1 MAEKGGA
8 VARSDG
14 DSDSDSDDDSYA
26 GSKKQKTSSWNSNF
40 DGDKVRKK
48 PAWVDEDDNKVLVKD
63 VTATFSK
70 GKGKHG
76 AKETSTESYA
86 KTLERKF
93 VSMVGGT
100 PKWAELRKDR

>member
-1 MAEKGGA
+1 M
-8 VARSDG
+8 
-14 DSDSDSDDDSYA
+14 
-26 GSKKQKTSSWNSNF
+26 
-40 DGDKVRKK
+40 
-48 PAWVDEDDNKVLVKD
+48 KD

-100 PKWAELRKDR
+100 PKWAELRKDRDEDADSDDEFFRVRVFNFVTFWYAPSLPNVIGFLVLKTRTLIQL

>member
-1 MAEKGGA
+1 MA
-8 VARSDG
+8 
-14 DSDSDSDDDSYA
+14 
-26 GSKKQKTSSWNSNF
+26 
-40 DGDKVRKK
+40 
-48 PAWVDEDDNKVLVKD
+48 
-63 VTATFSK
+63 ATFSK

-100 PKWAELRKDR
+100 PKWAELRKDGDEDADSDDEFFRVSIFSFEISAAIKFILLLYFLIILVTCYWVPCSREADFDTALRGIANPL

>member
-1 MAEKGGA
+1 MQGHCNEYLKYPSIC
-8 VARSDG
+8 R
-14 DSDSDSDDDSYA
+14 
-26 GSKKQKTSSWNSNF
+26 
-40 DGDKVRKK
+40 
-48 PAWVDEDDNKVLVKD
+48 VKD
-63 VTATFSK
+63 VAATFSK

-100 PKWAELRKDR
+100 PKWAELRRRDKDEEADSDDEFFRVS